1 MREKT
6 LFIGNGLNR
15 TLESGLSWAQLMD
28 EIGSDISED
37 AEVPFPL
44 VFEEIAAKNGASI
57 GRRKSDVYKELKNEL
72 ACAIDSMH
80 LEPNDVHLGFRDLP
94 FSHFV
99 TTNYDDTF
107 EKMFPDK
114 KDSEVKVGSSR
125 NVLKP
130 TSEHG
135 TKDFYHAH
143 GITKW
148 KNTLCLGH
156 EHYASL
162 IAKIRG
168 ELYPPRKDERADTS
182 DNDYLV
188 KLIRGEVSS
197 GIWPEYLFTND
208 VAIVGLELDY
218 CEVDLWWLLSLR
230 AACFAACH
238 NLNEYDNIIVY
249 FEPVVKDGGSINE
262 HDSKRAKQR
271 KSGKEAI
278 LKGLSVEVRKVRA
291 ESYEDAYG
299 KIAKMLK
306 KEWAE

>member
-57 GRRKSDVYKELKNEL
+57 GRRKSDTYKELKNEL
-72 ACAIDSMH
+72 AQAIDGMN
-80 LEPNDVHLGFRDLP
+80 LEPGYAHLCFRDLP

-99 TTNYDDTF
+99 TTNYDDVF

-130 TSEHG
+130 TSRSG

-168 ELYPPRKDERADTS
+168 ELYPPRKGEGADTS
-182 DNDYLV
+182 DNDYLER
-188 KLIRGEVSS
+188 LIKGAASS

-238 NLNEYDNIIVY
+238 NLNEYDNKIIY
-249 FEPVVKDGGSINE
+249 FEPVIKGGLDNE

-271 KSGKEAI
+271 KNGKEAI
-278 LKGLSVEVRKVRA
+278 LKALSVEVRKVRS
-291 ESYEDAYG
+291 ESYKDAYG

-306 KEWAE
+306 KEWAK

>member
-37 AEVPFPL
+37 AEAPFPL

-57 GRRKSDVYKELKNEL
+57 GRRNSDAYKELKNEL
-72 ACAIDSMH
+72 ACAIDNMH
-80 LEPNDVHLGFRDLP
+80 LEPSDAHFCFRDLP

-114 KDSEVKVGSSR
+114 EDSKVKVGSSR
-125 NVLKP
+125 NVLKS
-130 TSEHG
+130 TSKSG

-168 ELYPPRKDERADTS
+168 ELYPSRKDEESDAS
-182 DNDYLV
+182 DNNYV
-188 KLIRGEVSS
+188 ARLIKGEVSS

-230 AACFAACH
+230 AACFAACK
-238 NLNEYDNIIVY
+238 NLSDYDNRIIY
-249 FEPVVKDGGSINE
+249 FEPVVSDDHSNGG
-262 HDSKRAKQR
+262 HGDKRAEQR
-271 KSGKEAI
+271 RRGKEAI
-278 LKGLSVEVRKVRA
+278 LRALSVDVRKIRS
-291 ESYEDAYG
+291 ESYKDAYK
-299 KIAKMLK
+299 KIAEVLK
-306 KEWAE
+306 EEWV

>member
-28 EIGSDISED
+28 EIGSDIRED

-57 GRRKSDVYKELKNEL
+57 GRRNSDAYKELKNEL
-72 ACAIDSMH
+72 ACAIDNMH
-80 LEPNDVHLGFRDLP
+80 LEPSDAHLYFRDLP

-114 KDSEVKVGSSR
+114 EDSKVKVGSSR

-130 TSEHG
+130 TSKSG

-168 ELYPPRKDERADTS
+168 ELYPSRKDEESDPS
-182 DNDYLV
+182 DNDYV
-188 KLIRGEVSS
+188 ARLIKGEVSS

-208 VAIVGLELDY
+208 VAIVGLELGY

-230 AACFAACH
+230 AACFAACK
-238 NLNEYDNIIVY
+238 NLSDYDNRIIY
-249 FEPVVKDGGSINE
+249 FEPVVSDGHSNGRHGDMRTE
-262 HDSKRAKQR
+262 QR
-271 KSGKEAI
+271 KRGKEAI
-278 LKGLSVEVRKVRA
+278 LRALSVDVRKIRS
-291 ESYEDAYG
+291 ESYKDAYK
-299 KIAKMLK
+299 KIAEVLK
-306 KEWAE
+306 EEWAK